1 VLDDRLAVWRQR
13 VERELDAWLP
23 PPTAVP
29 ERLHAAQRYSVFGPG
44 KRIRPALVYA
54 TAETLGVPLE
64 RVDAA
69 ACAVELIH
77 AYSLVH
83 DDLPAMDDDDLRRGR
98 PTCHRAFDE
107 ATAVLAGDSLQ
118 VLAFSILARH
128 PGAPADGS
136 VRVQLIATL
145 ADASGTGG
153 MAGGQA
159 LDLAAEGRHLS
170 LADLEQ
176 IHALKTGA
184 LIRAS
189 VVMAAQCAPGLEA
202 AGRAA
207 LERFGTAIGLALWA
221 GLRASEI
228 AAATRHWLEQEG
240 MELRVVLRDREEE
253 NFRTKGKV
261 NATWKSGLVIDMEFA
276 AHLLSLPEGN
286 LVPLH
291 GRNKDWFFDNTCNVW
306 VRQFITREMSQKGM
320 HALRAMYAQTVKERF
335 GMHIM
340 AHAASLEAARSALGH
355 QSINTTLNHYL
366 PS

>member
-1 VLDDRLAVWRQR
+1 MPTSEPALAVTSIASALDDRLAVWRQR

-29 ERLHAAQRYSVFGPG
+29 ERLHAAQRYGVFGPG

-159 LDLAAEGRHLS
+159 LDLAAEGRKLS

-189 VVMAAQCAPGLEA
+189 VVMAAQCATRLEA

-207 LERFGTAIGLALWA
+207 LERFGTAVGLAFQVQDDILDVDGDEA
-221 GLRASEI
+221 LTGKRVGSDVARGLPTYPA
-228 AAATRHWLEQEG
+228 
-240 MELRVVLRDREEE
+240 
-253 NFRTKGKV
+253 
-261 NATWKSGLVIDMEFA
+261 LV
-276 AHLLSLPEGN
+276 G
-286 LVPLH
+286 
-291 GRNKDWFFDNTCNVW
+291 
-306 VRQFITREMSQKGM
+306 
-320 HALRAMYAQTVKERF
+320 
-335 GMHIM
+335 
-340 AHAASLEAARSALGH
+340 LEAARERVRQLHSVAAAELATHGWDHGPLAALAAWLLGRRH
-355 QSINTTLNHYL
+355 
-366 PS
+366 